1 MHQIRSIAKLE
12 FVKRDRDD
20 KNQSDKIYDDMME
33 GIHHMIYNP
42 NFILVTRIIVSKVLM
57 FERDKGRK
65 S

>member
-20 KNQSDKIYDDMME
+20 KNQSDKIYNDMME
-33 GIHHMIYNP
+33 GIHHMTYNQ

-57 FERDKGRK
+57 FERDK
-65 S
+65 

>member
-1 MHQIRSIAKLE
+1 MRQIRSIAKLE

-33 GIHHMIYNP
+33 GTHHMIYNQ

-57 FERDKGRK
+57 FERDK
-65 S
+65 

>member
-20 KNQSDKIYDDMME
+20 KNKSDKIYDDMME
-33 GIHHMIYNP
+33 GIHHMIYNQ

-57 FERDKGRK
+57 FERDK
-65 S
+65 